1 MDDREYF
8 MNLALSLARKAA
20 ARGEVPVGAV
30 IVRGGRVIAKGYNR
44 REKKKNA
51 LRHAEMEAINKACRK
66 LRGWRLCGCEL
77 YVTLEPCPMC
87 AGAAIN
93 ARIDRVIIGAADPK
107 NGALCSVARL
117 FELPFTHRPELV
129 TGVLEKECGAV
140 LSDFFRALR
149 APGAPARK

>member
-1 MDDREYF
+1 MG
-8 MNLALSLARKAA
+8 LALSLARKAA
-20 ARGEVPVGAV
+20 KRGEVPVGAV
-30 IVRGGRVIAKGYNR
+30 IVRDGKVISKGYNR

-51 LRHAEMEAINKACRK
+51 LCHAEIEAIDKACRK

-87 AGAAIN
+87 AGAIIN
-93 ARIDRVIIGAADPK
+93 ARIDRVIIGAVDPK
-107 NGALCSVARL
+107 NGALCSVTRL

-149 APGAPARK
+149 AGESARK